1 MVLSRDEISPKLWRL
16 LVEEPLQRQ
25 SVLDV
30 GTGNGRLARALAPH
44 CRAVVGIDHNAT
56 LIDEARRRAEVAGLA
71 NVEFM
76 VADAETIG
84 YDGASLP
91 LSPTMVTAHLYLSD
105 RLIDASS
112 TALPDGGVLA
122 FVGFH
127 ADQWRETGRRSRFAW
142 DEDKVTD
149 ALGKG
154 GFVTEHIE
162 VDTEVK
168 TFGSVEEA
176 LAAVIGLED
185 RWRQDGRWFRYIEY
199 LEHGGRS
206 LTRSHL
212 VVKARRRR

>member
-1 MVLSRDEISPKLWRL
+1 MVPSRDDVNPKLWRL

-44 CRAVVGIDHNAT
+44 CRAVVGIDHDAT
-56 LIDEARRRAEVAGLA
+56 LIDEARRRAEAAGLG
-71 NVEFM
+71 NVEFV

-122 FVGFH
+122 FLGF
-127 ADQWRETGRRSRFAW
+127 APDPWRETG
-142 DEDKVTD
+142 
-149 ALGKG
+149 
-154 GFVTEHIE
+154 
-162 VDTEVK
+162 
-168 TFGSVEEA
+168 
-176 LAAVIGLED
+176 
-185 RWRQDGRWFRYIEY
+185 
-199 LEHGGRS
+199 
-206 LTRSHL
+206 
-212 VVKARRRR
+212 